1 MRNNTFVVNVP
12 IAELIKK
19 LKENREK
26 HYENFET
33 ALVVYR
39 KKVIEVLDV
48 ALEAARTG
56 KEYKTY
62 FYLVRPENML
72 DEYDEVIGM
81 LEMSLGTPSIT
92 TIELTQDQYR
102 NYVLDNWSWSKL
114 FAVNTLSYVGS
125 SQ

>member
-12 IAELIKK
+12 IEELIKK
-19 LKENREK
+19 LKANREK
-26 HYENFET
+26 HSENFEA
-33 ALVVYR
+33 ALVVYH
-39 KKVIEVLDV
+39 KKVIEVLDE

-62 FYLVRPENML
+62 FNLVKPENML

-81 LEMSLGTPSIT
+81 LEMSLGTTSS

-102 NYVLDNWSWSKL
+102 NYVVDNWAWSGT
-114 FAVNTLSYVGS
+114 FASNTLSYVGS

>member
-39 KKVIEVLDV
+39 KKVIEVLDE

-62 FYLVRPENML
+62 FNLVRPENML

-81 LEMSLGTPSIT
+81 LEMSLGTTSS

-102 NYVLDNWSWSKL
+102 NYVVDNWAWSGT
-114 FAVNTLSYVGS
+114 FASNTLSYVGS

>member
-39 KKVIEVLDV
+39 KKVIEVLDE

-62 FYLVRPENML
+62 FNLVKPENML

-81 LEMSLGTPSIT
+81 LEMSLGTTSS

>member
-12 IAELIKK
+12 IEELIKK
-19 LKENREK
+19 LKANREK
-26 HYENFET
+26 HSENFEA
-33 ALVVYR
+33 ALVVYH
-39 KKVIEVLDV
+39 KKVIEVLDE

-62 FYLVRPENML
+62 FNLVKPENML

-81 LEMSLGTPSIT
+81 LEMSLGTTSS